1 MFCFTST
8 YTCCVHLVLF
18 LASLEQTEKEG
29 PSQYE
34 QQRAARIILN
44 DEKLAALLAEPDSN
58 VPGQGMHEG
67 IDLTT
72 SMRFQPDTNGSIV
85 AAQQAKLSQDAV
97 AAATAAATASA
108 ANKQKI
114 PRAPKTGG
122 KRKRGN
128 DGLEASAAS
137 KKMPPKAPRRKKKR
151 THGNDGLDPASCPD
165 SRRFQNPL
173 AQYLKCRRLSSAN
186 ASSKCVVVCTCGR
199 SGHPTKP
206 DHRPLLHNDPAT
218 APFYHPCPCAVV
230 SCHPAIPTQH
240 PGWPCHPTVPAACLP
255 SLPSVCDWVLIVGC

>member
-1 MFCFTST
+1 MQWPPPPQRQQLRPQTNRRFRERQRREVSESVGTTASRHRPQAKRCRRKRHGGKRSERMGTTVST
-8 YTCCVHLVLF
+8 RL
-18 LASLEQTEKEG
+18 
-29 PSQYE
+29 
-34 QQRAARIILN
+34 AARI
-44 DEKLAALLAEPDSN
+44 
-58 VPGQGMHEG
+58 
-67 IDLTT
+67 
-72 SMRFQPDTNGSIV
+72 
-85 AAQQAKLSQDAV
+85 
-97 AAATAAATASA
+97 
-108 ANKQKI
+108 
-114 PRAPKTGG
+114 
-122 KRKRGN
+122 
-128 DGLEASAAS
+128 
-137 KKMPPKAPRRKKKR
+137 
-151 THGNDGLDPASCPD
+151 

-206 DHRPLLHNDPAT
+206 DHRPLLHNNPAT